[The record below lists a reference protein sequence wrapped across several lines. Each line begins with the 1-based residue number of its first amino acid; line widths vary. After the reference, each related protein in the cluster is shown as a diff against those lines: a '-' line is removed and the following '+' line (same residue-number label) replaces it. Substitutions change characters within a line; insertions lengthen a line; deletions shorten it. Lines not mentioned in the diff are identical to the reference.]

1 MYHFVSEQTPELRL
15 SAESLVTSHVT
26 QYLKGFQLD
35 AVRFL
40 YDRLAKGEF
49 SVLNDESGLGKQATV
64 AALLS
69 ALDRT
74 KKVLIVLQNDEQLL
88 AGWQFHLDTL
98 TDLAVYTIQGVQDT
112 TDSPHNVYLAKWSS
126 LRSIG
131 DLSRLKFDYIVV
143 DNRGL
148 SLNNNFCTSM
158 LLKHFEGRVNIVISS
173 VDITSDV
180 KLLYNVLRLG
190 GRLEHQYRN
199 FQSFDRKFHLPDPKE
214 VFSKRIDLEDY
225 YKQRGFLSEY
235 IKDFRLRRFRHQ
247 FEKSLPLVAP
257 EQYKHNLNLW
267 LASKNSQ
274 STLSGSSV
282 VCSTIASLE
291 NLPPQPQEQDKL
303 SENSVDDIVA
313 MSPLVFESS
322 DSDIDVI
329 SLEGVPSP
337 KQVLVVS
344 SDDCEIVTPPNTPPN
359 QTSNVNESPSF
370 KSKRKFSKRNTLQK
384 KLELTDS
391 EEEEDNVVPE
401 VVVAS
406 RKRTRSTAAAE
417 LPKTKRLNIR
427 LRRVSLE
434 SIPTTPPA
442 AVKTSLLATPK
453 TEPSVRNRKP
463 VRRAVSP
470 QDTERP
476 FTRGMQ
482 RLTRS
487 AESKQHHSLKDVKK
501 RVKVEGNQTPR
512 TSRRSLKQ
520 EQREKP
526 AEAQQ
531 KDQMVTPKKPK
542 TETPKR
548 KVGRP
553 RKSKQEPEPSTTTSK
568 SKAKSPA
575 KPSVEGP
582 RKGKQ
587 EPKPST
593 ATSKSKAK
601 SPAKHY
607 NPTPQVLSSSSLS
620 SEYMQCA
627 QRIPDN
633 LDAMEPPAF
642 RVPFTPQ
649 QTPMLL
655 KLPSAFNLFSDSEVV
670 TVTQT
675 RSEGETVVI
684 NSSHDESSPQDA
696 TQSRR
701 TKALKRKR
709 KPESP
714 TKSSFGG
721 GLGLPPAKRKASKS
735 PDLFSISSEI
745 SQIPLAQPRPSSPFE
760 GFKIF
765 GSEVK
770 QFQQQHARTNAPT
783 PKKNRDRSCLD
794 ILEKIFEPR
803 QPQKEKTSPKVLPTL
818 PQIQKE
824 PGATSVNTIT
834 QRRRT
839 LLEDDFFEITN
850 NGEFGSRMRLNS
862 SGDVSPVQPDQQ
874 SARAT
879 QANKITNYLIGSGI
893 TQEKTQP
900 NSGMRSSTT
909 AAAAATQALRK
920 SPKSPRQNGKPT
932 QVTKLTRWF
941 GSVFGGGGASQTS
954 SVESVSA
961 PSTPVAP
968 STSAAAS
975 RARAARSSGIG
986 GGPTRRKRLD
996 LFK

>member
-15 SAESLVTSHVT
+15 SADALVTSHVT
-26 QYLKGFQLD
+26 QYLKGFQLE

-40 YDRLAKGEF
+40 YERLAKREF
-49 SVLNDESGLGKQATV
+49 SVLNDESGLGKPATV

-74 KKVLIVLQNDEQLL
+74 KKTLIVLQNDEQLL

-112 TDSPHNVYLAKWSS
+112 TDSPHSVYLAKWSS

-131 DLSRLKFDYIVV
+131 DLSRLKFDYILV
-143 DNRGL
+143 DNRGH
-148 SLNNNFCTSM
+148 SLNNSFCTSM
-158 LLKHFEGRVNIVISS
+158 LLKHFEGRVNMVISS

-180 KLLYNVLRLG
+180 KLLYNILRLG
-190 GRLEHQYRN
+190 GRLEHQYRS

-257 EQYKHNLNLW
+257 EQYKHNLHLW

-274 STLSGSSV
+274 STLSGSSE

-291 NLPPQPQEQDKL
+291 NLPVQPQEQDKL
-303 SENSVDDIVA
+303 SDHSVDDIVA
-313 MSPLVFESS
+313 MSPLIFESS
-322 DSDIDVI
+322 DSDVEAITVEAVVD
-329 SLEGVPSP
+329 PN
-337 KQVLVVS
+337 QVLVVS

-359 QTSNVNESPSF
+359 QTSGMKESPRF
-370 KSKRKFSKRNTLQK
+370 KSKRKLSQRKTAQK
-384 KLELTDS
+384 KLQLTDS
-391 EEEEDNVVPE
+391 EEEEEHRSPGAPKAVE
-401 VVVAS
+401 VAA
-406 RKRTRSTAAAE
+406 RKHTRSTATIE
-417 LPKTKRLNIR
+417 PPKTKRLNIR

-442 AVKTSLLATPK
+442 AEKAAALATPK
-453 TEPSVRNRKP
+453 TEPSVRKRKP
-463 VRRAVSP
+463 VRQAVSP
-470 QDTERP
+470 QDTRRP
-476 FTRGMQ
+476 ATRGMQ

-487 AESKQHHSLKDVKK
+487 AESKLHSKYVKHHILEDAK
-501 RVKVEGNQTPR
+501 RTTQKRAKAEGNQTPR
-512 TSRRSLKQ
+512 TSKPRVKQ
-520 EQREKP
+520 EQKEKP
-526 AEAQQ
+526 AEAPLLP
-531 KDQMVTPKKPK
+531 PKKPE

-553 RKSKQEPEPSTTTSK
+553 RKCKQEPEPSK
-568 SKAKSPA
+568 SKAKPPA
-575 KPSVEGP
+575 KPF
-582 RKGKQ
+582 
-587 EPKPST
+587 
-593 ATSKSKAK
+593 
-601 SPAKHY
+601 
-607 NPTPQVLSSSSLS
+607 NPTPQVLSGSSLS

-633 LDAMEPPAF
+633 LDALEPPAF

-649 QTPMLL
+649 QTPLLL
-655 KLPSAFNLFSDSEVV
+655 KLPSAFNLLSDSEVV
-670 TVTQT
+670 AVTQT
-675 RSEGETVVI
+675 KSQGEAVVI

-709 KPESP
+709 KQESP

-721 GLGLPPAKRKASKS
+721 GLGLPPANRRANKS
-735 PDLFSISSEI
+735 PDLFSISSEM
-745 SQIPLAQPRPSSPFE
+745 SQIPLAQPRAASPFE

-770 QFQQQHARTNAPT
+770 QFQQQHARTNAPP
-783 PKKNRDRSCLD
+783 PKKNRERSCLD

-803 QPQKEKTSPKVLPTL
+803 QEKTSPKVLPSL
-818 PQIQKE
+818 PQTQKE
-824 PGATSVNTIT
+824 PEASSAALAIT

-862 SGDVSPVQPDQQ
+862 SGGVSPVQPDQQ
-874 SARAT
+874 SARVT
-879 QANKITNYLIGSGI
+879 QANKITNYLIGSGL

-900 NSGMRSSTT
+900 NAGTRSSTN
-909 AAAAATQALRK
+909 AAAATQALRK
-920 SPKSPRQNGKPT
+920 SPKSPRQNGKST
-932 QVTKLTRWF
+932 QATKLTRWF
-941 GSVFGGGGASQTS
+941 GSVFGGGGGISQTS

-961 PSTPVAP
+961 PSTPAAP

-975 RARAARSSGIG
+975 RARAARS

>member
-1 MYHFVSEQTPELRL
+1 MYHFMSEQTPELRL

-26 QYLKGFQLD
+26 QYLKGFQLE

-40 YDRLAKGEF
+40 YDRLSKREF
-49 SVLNDESGLGKQATV
+49 SVLNDESGLGKLATV

-69 ALDRT
+69 ALDRS
-74 KKVLIVLQNDEQLL
+74 KKILIVLQNDEQLL

-112 TDSPHNVYLAKWSS
+112 TDSPHNIYLAKWSS

-131 DLSRLKFDYIVV
+131 DLSRLKFDYILV
-143 DNRGL
+143 DNRGH
-148 SLNNNFCTSM
+148 SLNNSFCTSM
-158 LLKHFEGRVNIVISS
+158 LLKHFEGKVNIVISS

-274 STLSGSSV
+274 STISGSSE

-291 NLPPQPQEQDKL
+291 NLPAQPQELDKF
-303 SENSVDDIVA
+303 SDHSVDDIVA

-322 DSDIDVI
+322 DSDVEAITV
-329 SLEGVPSP
+329 EAVPNP
-337 KQVLVVS
+337 NQVLVVS

-359 QTSNVNESPSF
+359 QTPSVNESPRF
-370 KSKRKFSKRNTLQK
+370 KSKRKFSKRMPQKK
-384 KLELTDS
+384 KLELTES
-391 EEEEDNVVPE
+391 EEEDGVPE
-401 VVVAS
+401 VVVPP

-417 LPKTKRLNIR
+417 PPKTKKLNIR

-442 AVKTSLLATPK
+442 AEKAALLATPK
-453 TEPSVRNRKP
+453 TEPSARNRKRGRP
-463 VRRAVSP
+463 AVSP
-470 QDTERP
+470 QDTGRP
-476 FTRGMQ
+476 ATRGMQ

-487 AESKQHHSLKDVKK
+487 AESKLNSKYLKHCSLEDTKKSTPK
-501 RVKVEGNQTPR
+501 RVKADENRTPR
-512 TSRRSLKQ
+512 TSKTRVKQ
-520 EQREKP
+520 ELKKKP
-526 AEAQQ
+526 AE
-531 KDQMVTPKKPK
+531 DQLEPPNKPE

-548 KVGRP
+548 KSGRP
-553 RKSKQEPEPSTTTSK
+553 RKCKE
-568 SKAKSPA
+568 
-575 KPSVEGP
+575 
-582 RKGKQ
+582 

-593 ATSKSKAK
+593 SRRKSKAK
-601 SPAKHY
+601 PPGKQF
-607 NPTPQVLSSSSLS
+607 NPTPQVLSGSSLS

-633 LDAMEPPAF
+633 LDIIEPPAF

-649 QTPMLL
+649 QTPLLL
-655 KLPSAFNLFSDSEVV
+655 KLPSAFNLLSDSEVV
-670 TVTQT
+670 AISQT
-675 RSEGETVVI
+675 KSQVEAVVI

-721 GLGLPPAKRKASKS
+721 GLGLPPAKRSANKS
-735 PDLFSISSEI
+735 PDLFSISSDI
-745 SQIPLAQPRPSSPFE
+745 SQIPLAQPRPSSPFV

-770 QFQQQHARTNAPT
+770 QFQQQHARTNATT
-783 PKKNRDRSCLD
+783 PKKNRERSCLD

-818 PQIQKE
+818 PQTQKD
-824 PGATSVNTIT
+824 PTTSSETIIT

-850 NGEFGSRMRLNS
+850 NGQFGSRMRLNS

-874 SARAT
+874 SVRAT
-879 QANKITNYLIGSGI
+879 QANKITNYLIGSGL

-900 NSGMRSSTT
+900 NTGTRSSI
-909 AAAAATQALRK
+909 AAATQALRK
-920 SPKSPRQNGKPT
+920 SPKSPRQNGKAT

-941 GSVFGGGGASQTS
+941 GSVFGGGGTSQTS

-975 RARAARSSGIG
+975 RTRAARSGGAG

>member
-26 QYLKGFQLD
+26 QYLKGFQLE

-40 YDRLAKGEF
+40 YERLAKQEF
-49 SVLNDESGLGKQATV
+49 SILNDESGLGKLATV

-69 ALDRT
+69 ALDRS

-112 TDSPHNVYLAKWSS
+112 TDSPHNIYLAKWSS

-131 DLSRLKFDYIVV
+131 DLSRLKFDYILV
-143 DNRGL
+143 DNRGH
-148 SLNNNFCTSM
+148 SLNNSFCTSM
-158 LLKHFEGRVNIVISS
+158 LLKHFEGKVNMVISS
-173 VDITSDV
+173 VDITSDL

-274 STLSGSSV
+274 STLSGSSE

-291 NLPPQPQEQDKL
+291 NLPVQPLEQDKL
-303 SENSVDDIVA
+303 SDNSVDEIVA

-322 DSDIDVI
+322 DSEV
-329 SLEGVPSP
+329 EVTVEAVANTN
-337 KQVLVVS
+337 QVLVVS
-344 SDDCEIVTPPNTPPN
+344 SDDCEIVTHPNTPPN
-359 QTSNVNESPSF
+359 QTPRVNESPRF
-370 KSKRKFSKRNTLQK
+370 KSKIKYRKRKTPQR

-391 EEEEDNVVPE
+391 DEEEKEVEDGVPE
-401 VVVAS
+401 VVVAPKKS
-406 RKRTRSTAAAE
+406 TRSTAATAD
-417 LPKTKRLNIR
+417 PSKTKKLNIR

-434 SIPTTPPA
+434 SIPSTPPA
-442 AVKTSLLATPK
+442 TEKATLLATPK
-453 TEPSVRNRKP
+453 TEPSVRTRKP
-463 VRRAVSP
+463 GWQAVSL
-470 QDTERP
+470 QDTGRP
-476 FTRGMQ
+476 VTRGMQ

-487 AESKQHHSLKDVKK
+487 AESKLHNKYLKHCSLEDIKKSIPK
-501 RVKVEGNQTPR
+501 RVKVEENQTPR
-512 TSRRSLKQ
+512 SSKTRAKHDQ
-520 EQREKP
+520 KKKP
-526 AEAQQ
+526 ADAQK
-531 KDQMVTPKKPK
+531 KDRLVPSKKPE

-548 KVGRP
+548 KGRRP
-553 RKSKQEPEPSTTTSK
+553 RKCKDPKISTSRRT
-568 SKAKSPA
+568 SKAKP
-575 KPSVEGP
+575 P
-582 RKGKQ
+582 KQ
-587 EPKPST
+587 F
-593 ATSKSKAK
+593 
-601 SPAKHY
+601 
-607 NPTPQVLSSSSLS
+607 NPTPQVLSGSSLS

-633 LDAMEPPAF
+633 LDIVEQPAF

-649 QTPMLL
+649 QTPLLL
-655 KLPSAFNLFSDSEVV
+655 KLPSAFNLLSDSDVV
-670 TVTQT
+670 AISQT
-675 RSEGETVVI
+675 KSQGEAVVI

-696 TQSRR
+696 PQSRR

-709 KPESP
+709 KSESP
-714 TKSSFGG
+714 TKFGG
-721 GLGLPPAKRKASKS
+721 GFGLPPAKRKANKS

-770 QFQQQHARTNAPT
+770 QFQQQHARINVHS
-783 PKKNRDRSCLD
+783 PKKNRERSCLD
-794 ILEKIFEPR
+794 ILENIFDPR
-803 QPQKEKTSPKVLPTL
+803 HPQKEKTSPKVLPTL
-818 PQIQKE
+818 PQTQKE
-824 PGATSVNTIT
+824 PAASSTIIIT

-850 NGEFGSRMRLNS
+850 NGQFGSRMRLNS

-874 SARAT
+874 SVRAT
-879 QANKITNYLIGSGI
+879 QANKITNYLIGSGL

-900 NSGMRSSTT
+900 NTGTRSST
-909 AAAAATQALRK
+909 AAATQALRK

-941 GSVFGGGGASQTS
+941 GSVLGGGGASQTS

-961 PSTPVAP
+961 PSTPVGP

-975 RARAARSSGIG
+975 RTRSARSGGSG